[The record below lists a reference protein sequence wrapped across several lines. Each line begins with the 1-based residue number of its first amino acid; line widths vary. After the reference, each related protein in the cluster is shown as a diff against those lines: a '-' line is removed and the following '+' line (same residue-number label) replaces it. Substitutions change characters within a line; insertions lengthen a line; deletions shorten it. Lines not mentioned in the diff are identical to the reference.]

1 MGGCNGPA
9 EVENGKY
16 YKQSPESRRGICKR
30 SRSAARL
37 SAIWRRYQSREPD
50 RQESSL
56 TRDGACVTQQAFLYV
71 RRHRHS
77 RSYSSRS
84 VSLCLPPSVTLPL
97 PLYVHVAHGARIRV
111 SCISSALIRRGY
123 CPAPPPV
130 RDAVWDRL
138 PICPR
143 RGKVRCEPPL
153 CSGSGE
159 NTGGLL
165 CVCVCVCA
173 R

>member
-1 MGGCNGPA
+1 MQ
-9 EVENGKY
+9 EVTVGRSLIGYLETLSVARTG
-16 YKQSPESRRGICKR
+16 QTGVVFDSGRRMCHSTGIPLCTPSPSLPIIQLPLCF
-30 SRSAARL
+30 L
-37 SAIWRRYQSREPD
+37 V
-50 RQESSL
+50 SS
-56 TRDGACVTQQAFLYV
+56 
-71 RRHRHS
+71 
-77 RSYSSRS
+77 
-84 VSLCLPPSVTLPL
+84 PSVTLPL